1 MYIFGMGVFEDRYGK
16 LNPQQK
22 EAVDHIT
29 GPLLVVAG
37 PGTGKTEI
45 LGLRVA
51 NILRKTDTSP
61 LNILCLTFTNS
72 ASFNMRDR
80 LAKLI
85 GQDAYK
91 VAIHTFHSFGVEII
105 SGYPEY
111 FYKGAEFY
119 PIDDLGQIQIVE
131 EIIGELPHDDQLKNR
146 LPDGGYVYSG
156 SIRSAIGHLKKAGL
170 TPEEFKQILENN
182 LSCFE
187 YLNPRINSV
196 FGPRISKKA
205 VGLVEDFIEN
215 LTSVPAEETPSAG
228 INSFVDT
235 VRSSLIRILDD
246 VAESASTKPLTNW
259 KSVMTRK
266 DDAGSLVLRDSTYS
280 EKLFTLADIYEKYQD
295 RMYELRYYDYE
306 DMILEAIRGIKEHN
320 SLRYELQ
327 DRYDYIL
334 VDEFQDTNDAQL
346 RLLRLLTTY
355 DEEGRLP
362 NVMAV
367 GDDDQAIYKFQGAE
381 LSNVLNFGKFYPD
394 AKTITITS
402 NYRSTQDILDLARF
416 VILKGEERLE
426 NHYPDINKD
435 IRAANKDVLP
445 GVIISKSFHTSTHE
459 FYWVANEIK
468 RLVDAGKQP
477 SDIAVIARNHKQLEE
492 IAMFLNH
499 RELPLKYERFNNV
512 LDEPHVHQLIQISR
526 FLNSLGRKNKDDAD
540 EYLPEILSYPFWN
553 LSRKT
558 IWEIAYLAERSGRKR
573 LRWLDVM
580 QSYDD
585 ERVKTIAGFLLDL
598 GVESASE
605 TLEKILDKI
614 MGAHEQLAPE
624 SEEDETES
632 AEEITKNKF
641 ISPFKDFYFSD
652 KVLKKNGVEYVRFL
666 SGLRTFIQALREY
679 RKGNVL
685 KIEELVEFVELH
697 VKNNVPIIDDSYFVN
712 ASDAVTLLT
721 AHRAK
726 GLEFETVFI
735 INCQEEIWTGRGR
748 SSNLP
753 FPMNL
758 PITPAGDT
766 IDDQLRLFYVALTRA
781 KSNLY
786 LTSYEMKDNG
796 NRSSRLHFIMSP
808 TEDEKAEDEIRKV
821 LTPDEGQSPEV
832 SDVQAMVDVLNASW
846 ESYHAPPVVHD
857 ERAVL
862 ESLLENYKLS
872 VTHLNNYLDV
882 TAGGPRLFFEQNLL
896 RFPQSK
902 TVAGSYGSAIHRT
915 IEAIYKHIKSGK
927 DAPSLETVLDW
938 YERELIYERMSD
950 RDFRDYSNKGKEALS
965 LFYKKKLGEFD
976 PSHYS
981 EVDFHGQGVVVGG
994 AHLTGKIDKMVPRS
1008 GNEISVHDFKTGKP
1022 KKGWKSNEY
1031 YEKIQLHQY
1040 RRQLVFYKA
1049 LVEHSKQFGGKY
1061 KVNRGVLE
1069 FVQPDKNE
1077 LFDLTAEID
1086 GEEYELTTALA
1097 KIVFDKIIN
1106 LDFPDVSGYKEDIS
1120 GIQAFEHNLLEGKV

>member
-1 MYIFGMGVFEDRYGK
+1 MGVFEDRYAK
-16 LNPQQK
+16 LNQQQK
-22 EAVDHIT
+22 EAVDYIT

-72 ASFNMRDR
+72 AAYNMRDR
-80 LAKLI
+80 LSELI

-105 SGYPEY
+105 NSHPEY
-111 FYKGAEFY
+111 FYQGAQFY
-119 PIDDLGQIQIVE
+119 PVDDLTQIQIIE
-131 EIIGELPHDDQLKNR
+131 EIIGELSYDNPLKKHR
-146 LPDGGYVYSG
+146 PDGGYVYSD
-156 SIRSAIGHLKKAGL
+156 SIRNAIGHLKKAGL
-170 TPEEFKQILENN
+170 TSEEFKQILENN

-228 INSFVDT
+228 INSFVDM
-235 VRSSLIRILDD
+235 VRGSLIRILDD

-259 KSVMTRK
+259 KSKMIKK

-280 EKLFTLADIYEKYQD
+280 EKLFTLADIYEIYQK
-295 RMYELRYYDYE
+295 RMYELRYYDYD
-306 DMILEAIRGIKEHN
+306 DMILEAIRGIKENN

-327 DRYDYIL
+327 EKYEYIL

-346 RLLRLLTTY
+346 RLLRLITTY
-355 DEEGRLP
+355 DENGRLP

-381 LSNVLNFGKFYPD
+381 LSNVINFGKFYTD
-394 AKTITITS
+394 AKIITITS

-426 NHYPDINKD
+426 DHYPDINKD
-435 IRAANKDVLP
+435 IRAANNDVLP
-445 GVIISKSFHTSTHE
+445 GVIVSNSFPTSIHE
-459 FYWVANEIK
+459 FYWIADEIK
-468 RLVDAGKQP
+468 RLIDAGKQP

-492 IAMFLNH
+492 IAMFLNQ
-499 RELPLKYERFNNV
+499 RGLPLKYERYNNV

-526 FLNSLGRKNKDDAD
+526 FLNSLGRKNRDDAD

-558 IWEIAYLAERSGRKR
+558 IWEIAYLAERSERKR
-573 LRWLDVM
+573 LRWLEVM

-585 ERVKTIAGFLLDL
+585 EKLKAIAEFLRDL
-598 GVESASE
+598 GIESASE
-605 TLEKILDKI
+605 TLEKVLDRI
-614 MGAHEQLAPE
+614 MGAHEHLAPE

-632 AEEITKNKF
+632 AEESTKSKF

-652 KVLKKNGVEYVRFL
+652 EALKKNGVEYVRFL
-666 SGLRTFIQALREY
+666 SGLRTFVQALREY
-679 RKGNVL
+679 RKGHVL
-685 KIEELVEFVELH
+685 KIEDLVEFVELH
-697 VKNNVPIIDDSYFVN
+697 EKNNVPIVDDSYFVN

-721 AHRAK
+721 AHKAK
-726 GLEFETVFI
+726 GLEFDTVFI
-735 INCQEEIWTGRGR
+735 INCQEEIWTGSGRG
-748 SSNLP
+748 SILP
-753 FPMNL
+753 FPINL

-786 LTSYEMKDNG
+786 LTSYETKDNG
-796 NRSSRLHFIMSP
+796 NKSDRLHFIKSP
-808 TEDEKAEDEIRKV
+808 TEDEEAEDKIRKV

-832 SDVQAMVDVLNASW
+832 SEVQAMVEVLNASW

-872 VTHLNNYLDV
+872 VTHLNNYLYV
-882 TAGGPRLFFEQNLL
+882 IKGGPRLFLEQNLL

-902 TVAGSYGSAIHRT
+902 TVAGSYGSAVHRT
-915 IEAIYKHIKSGK
+915 MEAIYKHIKSGK
-927 DAPSLETVLDW
+927 DAPSLETVLDLYDNELD
-938 YERELIYERMSD
+938 YER
-950 RDFRDYSNKGKEALS
+950 
-965 LFYKKKLGEFD
+965 LGENDFED
-976 PSHYS
+976 CSKKGRDELSVFYRKKIDEFKPSHFS
-981 EVDFHGQGVVVGG
+981 EVDFHDQGVVVGG

-1022 KKGWKSNEY
+1022 KKDWKSSDY

-1069 FVQPDKNE
+1069 FVQPDKDE

-1106 LDFPDVSGYKEDIS
+1106 LDFPDVSGYKDDVS
-1120 GIQAFEHNLLEGKV
+1120 GIQAFERDLLDGKV